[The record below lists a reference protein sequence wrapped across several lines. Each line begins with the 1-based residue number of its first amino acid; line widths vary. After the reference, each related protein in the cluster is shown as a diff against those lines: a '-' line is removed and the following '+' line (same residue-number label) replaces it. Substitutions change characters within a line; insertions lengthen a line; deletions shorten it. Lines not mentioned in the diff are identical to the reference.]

1 MRSWHI
7 GVAFALLILAWCGYW
22 LYASNMVRGAVEGW
36 AAERRAEGDR
46 VEWRSL
52 AVGGFPFRLEVE
64 FTEPAIAVPRLPE
77 RPAWR
82 ADRLLA
88 IMQPW
93 DFSRVV
99 LQLPR
104 RQDVSFVDDAGRQ
117 RDGWATAG
125 EGRASLEFGAGGRVR
140 LASAVASDVTGSL
153 DGSGRTVTVDRLEA
167 HARPSAT
174 ADGVAD
180 VAIAAAG
187 VTLPVAVDAVI
198 GPQVERANADFTV
211 TGPLAP
217 LPIGEAVRH
226 WRDGGGTVE
235 IRQLLAEWDDIR
247 FQAQGTLALDGRNR
261 PIGAMTAELRGHR
274 RLLDRL
280 AAAGRISAGQLGGV
294 RSVLDLLAAA
304 GGGALAVPVRM
315 QDGLLYLADIPLAEL
330 RSVLPADAG
339 RNPLPVS
346 PGQLR

>member
-52 AVGGFPFRLEVE
+52 AVSGFPFRLEVE

-99 LQLPR
+99 LELPR
-104 RQDVSFVDDAGRQ
+104 RQDVSFVDDAGEQ
-117 RDGWATAG
+117 RDGWATLG

-140 LASAVASDVTGSL
+140 LASAVASDVVGGL
-153 DGSGRTVTVDRLEA
+153 DGSERTVAVGRLEA

-180 VAIAAAG
+180 VALAAAG
-187 VTLPVAVDAVI
+187 VTLPVAADAVI
-198 GPQVERANADFTV
+198 GPQVERATVDFTL

-217 LPIGEAVRH
+217 LPIAEAVRH
-226 WRDGGGTVE
+226 WC
-235 IRQLLAEWDDIR
+235 
-247 FQAQGTLALDGRNR
+247 GRTAR
-261 PIGAMTAELRGHR
+261 PPPPARP
-274 RLLDRL
+274 
-280 AAAGRISAGQLGGV
+280 AGRRRPDQRRPA
-294 RSVLDLLAAA
+294 RRRARRARP
-304 GGGALAVPVRM
+304 AVGRRRRVARR
-315 QDGLLYLADIPLAEL
+315 AH
-330 RSVLPADAG
+330 ADAG
-339 RNPLPVS
+339 RAPLSRRHPAGGAQVRSAGGRRPKSAAGVS
-346 PGQLR
+346 WPASMMP